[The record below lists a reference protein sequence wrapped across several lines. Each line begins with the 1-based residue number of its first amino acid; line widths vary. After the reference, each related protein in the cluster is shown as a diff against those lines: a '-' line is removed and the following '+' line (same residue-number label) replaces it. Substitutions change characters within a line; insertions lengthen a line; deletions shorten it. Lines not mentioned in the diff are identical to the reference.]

1 MEERIITVESNG
13 LRKLNVDGKIFNC
26 DVLDLDSNAVLEDF
40 RQLQMEDIKFK
51 DGLLKEC
58 EHAIDTVLGNG
69 AYKKIFKSERSLRP
83 YYLVLKLMEI
93 YQDEFMKE
101 QREKQLQLAREE
113 REQVEDILNN
123 FSKFTNELQKAQ
135 DKYGIR
141 NVVNKR
147 RSSGYHKNRR

>member
-1 MEERIITVESNG
+1 
-13 LRKLNVDGKIFNC
+13 
-26 DVLDLDSNAVLEDF
+26 
-40 RQLQMEDIKFK
+40 
-51 DGLLKEC
+51 
-58 EHAIDTVLGNG
+58 
-69 AYKKIFKSERSLRP
+69 
-83 YYLVLKLMEI
+83 
-93 YQDEFMKE
+93 MKE